1 MLLISVILYFVITLL
16 LGVYAN
22 KKISSSADFIN
33 TGRNLHPAINTAA
46 LFALWFGSETIFGAS
61 SEFAEKG
68 LPGIVEDP
76 LGGVMCLLLVSFFY
90 ARRLYNLNMLTIGDL
105 FRIRYGKTIEM
116 MASAMMIFSFFGYAA
131 AQLVAL
137 GLLLQVLTGMSL
149 TLGIVISAS
158 IVCLYTLSG
167 GMWAVSLTDFVQ
179 SILIVTGLVAMTI
192 YLTQMAGGTSVIL
205 NSLPSEHRQILPKD
219 SGISSWINWVAAWMV
234 LGFGS
239 IASQDIFQ
247 RLNSAR
253 NADAAVSSTFWGGVI
268 YFIMAM
274 LPLYLILGVKLL
286 FPHLLEGDLQTALP
300 KMVMESMP
308 LWLQILFFGSLF
320 SAIMSTCSG
329 AILAPASLLSENLIK
344 ELWKKSID
352 DRAFL
357 QMTRWSVV
365 IIGIISVWV
374 ATLKQNI
381 FELVAMSSIIGLVS
395 IFVPF
400 HTALWSK
407 EVSRTGAI
415 CSMIMGLATWAV
427 FEFILLSDIHPLIYG
442 FMVSLAAYYA
452 GAKAERHFIK
462 AI

>member
-16 LGVYAN
+16 LGVYAH
-22 KKISSSADFIN
+22 KKILSSADFIN

-61 SEFAEKG
+61 SEFAANG
-68 LPGIVEDP
+68 VIGIIEDP
-76 LGGVMCLLLVSFFY
+76 LGGVMCLLFVSFFY

-105 FRIRYGKTIEM
+105 FRMRYGKTIEM
-116 MASAMMIFSFFGYAA
+116 IASAMMIFSFFGYAA

-158 IVCLYTLSG
+158 VVCIYTLSG

-179 SILIVTGLVAMTI
+179 SILIVTGLLAMTFYI
-192 YLTQMAGGTSVIL
+192 TRMAGGSAAIL
-205 NSLPSEHRQILPKD
+205 SSLPDDHRQILPQEA
-219 SGISSWINWVAAWMV
+219 GITGWINWFAAWMV

-253 NADAAVSSTFWGGVI
+253 NADAAVSSTFWGGII
-268 YFIMAM
+268 YFVMAM

-286 FPHLLEGDLQTALP
+286 FPHLLDGDLQTALP

-329 AILAPASLLSENLIK
+329 TILAPASLLSENLIK
-344 ELWKKSID
+344 ELWKKPID
-352 DRAFL
+352 DRGFL

-381 FELVAMSSIIGLVS
+381 FELVAMSSVIGLVS

-407 EVSRTGAI
+407 EVSKAGAI
-415 CSMIMGLATWAV
+415 FSMTIGLATWAV
-427 FEFILLSDIHPLIYG
+427 FEFVVQTVIHPLIYG
-442 FMVSLAAYYA
+442 FLFSLAAYYI
-452 GAKAERHFIK
+452 GAKVEKRMLNTI
-462 AI
+462 

>member
-1 MLLISVILYFVITLL
+1 MLLISVIFYFVITLL
-16 LGVYAN
+16 LGFYAH
-22 KKISSSADFIN
+22 KKITSSTDFIN
-33 TGRNLHPAINTAA
+33 TGRNLHPVINTAA

-61 SEFAEKG
+61 SEFAKN
-68 LPGIVEDP
+68 GIIGIIEDP

-90 ARRLYNLNMLTIGDL
+90 ARRLYNLNILTIGDL
-105 FRIRYGKTIEM
+105 FRMRYGKTIEM
-116 MASAMMIFSFFGYAA
+116 IASAMMIFSFFGYAA

-137 GLLLQVLTGMSL
+137 GLLLQVLTGMGL
-149 TLGIVISAS
+149 TLGILISAS

-179 SILIVTGLVAMTI
+179 SILIVSGLLAMTV
-192 YLTQMAGGTSVIL
+192 YLTQMAGGASAIIS
-205 NSLPSEHRQILPKD
+205 SLPDDHRKILPEE
-219 SGISSWINWVAAWMV
+219 SGITSWMNWLASWMV

-253 NADAAVSSTFWGGVI
+253 NADAAVSSTFWGGII
-268 YFIMAM
+268 YFLLAM

-300 KMVMESMP
+300 NMVIESMP

-344 ELWKKSID
+344 ELWKKPFD
-352 DRAFL
+352 DRTFL
-357 QMTRWSVV
+357 LMTRWSVV

-400 HTALWSK
+400 HKALWSK
-407 EVSRTGAI
+407 EVSRTGAVS
-415 CSMIMGLATWAV
+415 SMIIGLVTWTI
-427 FEFILLSDIHPLIYG
+427 FEFVFPTEIHPLIYG
-442 FMVSLAAYYA
+442 FLVSVVAYYA
-452 GAKAERHFIK
+452 GAIVETCLQKTI
-462 AI
+462 